1 MPTFDELTVKYQGN
15 IEALAEDHEKVIEQ
29 ILEEEEQLIFKHNT
43 SCKQSIKV
51 VEEEMAILKHVDKPG
66 SDVESY
72 VEQLD
77 KILVKKIEMMVELR
91 RHVLDF
97 YKNIK
102 TEEILAKLYQEMQE
116 RQEGGAEYN
125 HDDDYMNQ
133 YGRPNMWNGMDN
145 VKIRA
150 V

>member
-1 MPTFDELTVKYQGN
+1 
-15 IEALAEDHEKVIEQ
+15 
-29 ILEEEEQLIFKHNT
+29 
-43 SCKQSIKV
+43 
-51 VEEEMAILKHVDKPG
+51 MAILKHVDKPG